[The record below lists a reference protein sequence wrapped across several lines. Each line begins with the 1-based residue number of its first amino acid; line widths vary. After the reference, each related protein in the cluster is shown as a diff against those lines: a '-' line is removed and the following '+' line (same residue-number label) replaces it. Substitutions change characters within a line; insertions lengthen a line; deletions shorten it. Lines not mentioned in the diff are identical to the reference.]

1 MSASRFALKE
11 AKSKGMFEG
20 VAKPYCRESR
30 RASAMEAKFQV
41 IFLGTQLV
49 YRQLIR
55 LSILTLRQS
64 TKPKLKQEY
73 KQIVSFLNG
82 VAVFIPS
89 DIKEV
94 LKNSPNVDTT
104 PPTQPILNQQSL
116 LAIPPRRSPR
126 RPTST
131 RSTTN
136 NNILELFRFC

>member
-1 MSASRFALKE
+1 
-11 AKSKGMFEG
+11 
-20 VAKPYCRESR
+20 
-30 RASAMEAKFQV
+30 MEAKFQV

-73 KQIVSFLNG
+73 KQIVSFLSG